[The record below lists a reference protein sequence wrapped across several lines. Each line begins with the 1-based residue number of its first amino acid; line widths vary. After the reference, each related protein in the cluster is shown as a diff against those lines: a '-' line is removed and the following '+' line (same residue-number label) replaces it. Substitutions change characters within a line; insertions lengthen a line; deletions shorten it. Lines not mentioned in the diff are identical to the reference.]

1 MKLSGRFE
9 QDKQQI
15 RKLLQVQKSFDLIE
29 RPLWFGGKKSCL
41 YFVDGF
47 VKDEVMQR
55 ILQAFFEIT
64 PEAMQDIASAQEF
77 MEAKLSYVEVSTEQ
91 EVELLATNIL
101 SGPSVLIIDGFDTAI
116 VIDIRTYPVRGIEEP
131 EKEKVLRGSR
141 DGFVE
146 TIVFNTAL
154 IRRRIRD
161 PHLVF
166 EMVTVGARSKT
177 DVAIGYI
184 SDFAS
189 PKLVE
194 ELKKRIKQLRVKALD
209 MGEESLAECI
219 IKGSWINPFPKV
231 RYTERPDVAA
241 ASLLDGKVVVMVDNS
256 PSVMVLPTTLFDF
269 IQEPDDYY
277 YPPLVGGYL
286 RFIRNAIFLSTLF
299 LTPLWLLLIQ
309 NPSLLPPWL
318 SFIQVSDPVH
328 VPILL
333 QLIILEL
340 ATDGLKLASLNTP
353 STLSN
358 SLSIIGALLLGDFA
372 VQVGWFV
379 PQTILYMAYVTIAG
393 FAQPSVE
400 LNYAVK
406 FMRILLLLLTAWLG
420 IWGFVGGLA
429 LISLIVAFN
438 KTLSGEGYLYP
449 LIPFHWQEFKVR
461 VLRMKIRSKK
471 S

>member
-1 MKLSGRFE
+1 MKLSGNIE
-9 QDKQQI
+9 QDKQQMHT
-15 RKLLQVQKSFDLIE
+15 LLQVEKSFDLIE
-29 RPLWFGGKKSCL
+29 RPLLFGGRKSCL

-47 VKDEVMQR
+47 IKDEVMQR
-55 ILQAFFEIT
+55 ILQAFFDIT
-64 PEAMQDIASAQEF
+64 PEDMKDVKSAQEF
-77 MEAKLSYVEVSTEQ
+77 MEAKLSYVEVTTEQ
-91 EVELLATNIL
+91 HVEILATNVL
-101 SGPSVLIIDGFDTAI
+101 SGPSVLLIDGFDAAI
-116 VIDIRTYPVRGIEEP
+116 VIDIRTYPVRGVEEP

-161 PHLVF
+161 PHLIF
-166 EMVTVGARSKT
+166 EMYSVGARSKT
-177 DVAIGYI
+177 DVSIGYI
-184 SDFAS
+184 SDFADA
-189 PKLVE
+189 KLVE
-194 ELKKRIKQLRVKALD
+194 ELKKRIQELRVKALD

-219 IKGSWINPFPKV
+219 IRGKWLNPFPKV
-231 RYTERPDVAA
+231 RYTERPDVAS
-241 ASLLDGKVVVMVDNS
+241 ASLLDGKIIVMVDNS

-269 IQEPDDYY
+269 AQEPDDYY

-286 RFIRNAIFLSTLF
+286 RFVRNAIFLSTLI
-299 LTPLWLLLIQ
+299 LTPLWFLLIQ
-309 NPSLLPPWL
+309 NGAALPDWL
-318 SFIQVSDPVH
+318 SFIQVKDAVY

-333 QLIILEL
+333 QLLILEL

-353 STLSN
+353 SALSN

-379 PQTILYMAYVTIAG
+379 PQTILYMAYVAIAG

-420 IWGFVGGLA
+420 IWGFFGGLI
-429 LISLIVAFN
+429 LIACIVSMN
-438 KTLSGEGYLYP
+438 KTIAGKGYLYP
-449 LIPFHWQEFKVR
+449 LIPFNWKEFKVR
-461 VLRMKIRSKK
+461 VLRMKIRSKL
-471 S
+471 